1 MTDAART
8 AAQGSEAGQPERPV
22 GRVRSSATMDHQPV
36 AGSSVATRTV
46 RSGTAHQGMR
56 LRARASKSI
65 IACSSLG
72 PVPTTRGGAVT
83 IVSFRRVQ
91 YRKPAAG
98 VDPSSLEA
106 GRQARVGPGRQN
118 TVTGGQLC
126 GTVMSGAAG
135 TVAGMALFGS
145 SRRPVFSV
153 LDTETTGLSA
163 RRYRILEVG
172 VCLLD
177 ARFREVGRWETL
189 VDPQC
194 RVTNSHLHG
203 VSQAMVTGAPR
214 FGEMYRELADVL
226 DGTVLIAH
234 NATFDAGFLD
244 AEHNRVLT
252 AVGARPFDFGPGFV
266 DSIDLAK
273 QILHQAPPYR
283 ADAVRALGLPYR
295 PPRRR

>member
-1 MTDAART
+1 M
-8 AAQGSEAGQPERPV
+8 
-22 GRVRSSATMDHQPV
+22 
-36 AGSSVATRTV
+36 
-46 RSGTAHQGMR
+46 
-56 LRARASKSI
+56 
-65 IACSSLG
+65 
-72 PVPTTRGGAVT
+72 
-83 IVSFRRVQ
+83 
-91 YRKPAAG
+91 PA
-98 VDPSSLEA
+98 
-106 GRQARVGPGRQN
+106 
-118 TVTGGQLC
+118 
-126 GTVMSGAAG
+126 
-135 TVAGMALFGS
+135 
-145 SRRPVFSV
+145 
-153 LDTETTGLSA
+153 
-163 RRYRILEVG
+163 
-172 VCLLD
+172 D

-273 QILHQAPPYR
+273 QILHQAPPYQ